1 MKINIFMTSVLP
13 VTIPSPLCSGV
24 WLEICRQLLKSAVL
38 CETLFNITPMILF
51 FIGSRF
57 NDISVAIRTKCVQYS
72 MHFLLNH
79 PELRRDIT
87 ETLKMRQH
95 DSEENVRYEVVM
107 AIVTTARRDFE
118 VVSDSE
124 DLLEFVKERTLDK
137 KVNILS

>member
-1 MKINIFMTSVLP
+1 
-13 VTIPSPLCSGV
+13 
-24 WLEICRQLLKSAVL
+24 
-38 CETLFNITPMILF
+38 
-51 FIGSRF
+51 
-57 NDISVAIRTKCVQYS
+57 

-95 DSEENVRYEVVM
+95 DSDENVRYEVVM
-107 AIVTTARRDFE
+107 AIVATAKRDFE

-137 KVNILS
+137 KVRPVYSISVITLMSLALNSM

>member
-1 MKINIFMTSVLP
+1 
-13 VTIPSPLCSGV
+13 
-24 WLEICRQLLKSAVL
+24 
-38 CETLFNITPMILF
+38 
-51 FIGSRF
+51 
-57 NDISVAIRTKCVQYS
+57 

-118 VVSDSE
+118 VVSVSE

>member
-1 MKINIFMTSVLP
+1 MLHFHVNLIYIGYVTFNSVP
-13 VTIPSPLCSGV
+13 FYWT
-24 WLEICRQLLKSAVL
+24 
-38 CETLFNITPMILF
+38 
-51 FIGSRF
+51 RF

-137 KVNILS
+137 KVNILTSLIVTTFLFFTLSIVCFFKP

>member
-1 MKINIFMTSVLP
+1 
-13 VTIPSPLCSGV
+13 
-24 WLEICRQLLKSAVL
+24 
-38 CETLFNITPMILF
+38 
-51 FIGSRF
+51 
-57 NDISVAIRTKCVQYS
+57 

-137 KVNILS
+137 KVNILTSLIVTTFLFFTLSIVCFFKP

>member
-1 MKINIFMTSVLP
+1 VDATVSCEL
-13 VTIPSPLCSGV
+13 SGTT
-24 WLEICRQLLKSAVL
+24 LLS
-38 CETLFNITPMILF
+38 LFNIELTILLL
-51 FIGSRF
+51 FIGTRF

-137 KVNILS
+137 KVNILSYLVKCCVRRLPAR

>member
-1 MKINIFMTSVLP
+1 MEINIFVTSFLP
-13 VTIPSPLCSGV
+13 VTIPAPICSGV
-24 WLEICRQLLKSAVL
+24 WLCRQLLKSAIL
-38 CETLFNITPMILF
+38 CETLFNIALMILFF

>member
-1 MKINIFMTSVLP
+1 
-13 VTIPSPLCSGV
+13 
-24 WLEICRQLLKSAVL
+24 
-38 CETLFNITPMILF
+38 MILFF

-137 KVNILS
+137 KVNILSYAGL